1 MRSDSSNSEFPQAN
15 AKIRTMA
22 MFVALLGMFM
32 SVLDC
37 VIITIALPVIT
48 SDFNADISLSQ
59 WTMTGY
65 LMAMTASM
73 LVFARISEYIGK
85 GKLFLAGM
93 AVFTLSSLGCALA
106 PTLAALIALRVIQ
119 GIGAA
124 MAISIIMAI
133 VIELYPFSEHG
144 KAMGLVGG
152 TVALASLSGPFIGG
166 VLLDTA
172 GWPAI
177 FLINIPIGIAL
188 LAIGIRSMDL
198 SLPKLQGRLKMDWT
212 GTVSFAAAVISFTM
226 FWGSISRMHADVVSV
241 AVLGCICL
249 ISAFIFIR
257 AERKHAQPLLD
268 LSVFEEKAFVVPLLS
283 MILFFAALLGVEV
296 TLPFYLEGVMAFTSL
311 QVGQVFMLIAGILTA
326 GSPLVGRLYDKYRWG
341 YYSIAGLALAA
352 IGLLSFV
359 LFLESADIAMLL
371 GALVVFTV
379 GFTIFQSPIN
389 TEIMRGLP
397 AEKSSIASALN
408 STGRHFAM
416 TIGASIASAML
427 SFYSTSIVKATA
439 VSMTV
444 AAALCLAGIL
454 LSCVGGKNGPQ

>member
-1 MRSDSSNSEFPQAN
+1 MREELSNSKFPQEK
-15 AKIRTMA
+15 AKIRTNA

-48 SDFNADISLSQ
+48 SDFNADISLTQ

-73 LVFARISEYIGK
+73 LIFARISEYVGK
-85 GKLFLAGM
+85 SNLFLSGM
-93 AVFTLSSLGCALA
+93 AVFTLSSLGCALSS
-106 PTLAALIALRVIQ
+106 TLEALIALRVVQ

-124 MAISIIMAI
+124 MSISIIMAI

-188 LAIGIRSMDL
+188 LIIGIRSMDL
-198 SLPKLQGRLKMDWT
+198 SQPKSQERRTMDWA
-212 GTVSFAAAVISFTM
+212 GSASFAVAVISFMM
-226 FWGSISRMHADVVSV
+226 FWGSNSSMHSNGFFA

-249 ISAFIFIR
+249 SSVFAFIR
-257 AERKHAQPLLD
+257 SECNHDQPLLD
-268 LSVFEEKAFVVPLLS
+268 LSVFEEKTFSVPLLS
-283 MILFFAALLGVEV
+283 MILFFSALIVVEV

-311 QVGQVFMLIAGILTA
+311 QVGQVFMLIAGILTV
-326 GSPLVGRLYDKYRWG
+326 GSPLVGKLYDKHRWG
-341 YYSIAGLALAA
+341 YYSTAGLAVSA
-352 IGLLSFV
+352 IGLVAFV
-359 LFLESADIAMLL
+359 LLIESSDIAMIL
-371 GALVVFTV
+371 GSLVVFAV

-397 AEKSSIASALN
+397 VEKSSIASALN

-416 TIGASIASAML
+416 TFGASIASLILAI
-427 SFYSTSIVKATA
+427 YSNSTIAATTI
-439 VSMTV
+439 SMIM
-444 AAALCLAGIL
+444 AAALCLAGVL
-454 LSCVGGKNGPQ
+454 LSLSVKRKI

>member
-1 MRSDSSNSEFPQAN
+1 
-15 AKIRTMA
+15 

-48 SDFNADISLSQ
+48 SDFNADISLTQ

-73 LVFARISEYIGK
+73 LIFARISEYIGK
-85 GKLFLAGM
+85 SKLFLAGM

-133 VIELYPFSEHG
+133 VIELYPFSEQG

-177 FLINIPIGIAL
+177 FLINVPIGIAL
-188 LAIGIRSMDL
+188 LIIGILSMDL
-198 SLPKLQGRLKMDWT
+198 SLPKSQERRTMDWA
-212 GTVSFAAAVISFTM
+212 GSGSFAVAVISFMM
-226 FWGSISRMHADVVSV
+226 FWGSNSNMHSNCFSA

-249 ISAFIFIR
+249 SSVFIFIR
-257 AERKHAQPLLD
+257 SERKHAQPLLD
-268 LSVFEEKAFVVPLLS
+268 LSVFGEKTFSVPLLS
-283 MILFFAALLGVEV
+283 MIFFFAALIVVEV
-296 TLPFYLEGVMAFTSL
+296 TLPFYLEGVMAFNSS
-311 QVGQVFMLIAGILTA
+311 QVGQVFMLIAGILTV
-326 GSPLVGRLYDKYRWG
+326 GSPLVGKLYDKHRWR
-341 YYSIAGLALAA
+341 YYSTAGLAISA
-352 IGLLSFV
+352 IGLVAFV
-359 LFLESADIAMLL
+359 LLIESSDIAMILVS
-371 GALVVFTV
+371 LVVFSV

-389 TEIMRGLP
+389 TEIMRGLSP
-397 AEKSSIASALN
+397 EKSSIASALN

-416 TIGASIASAML
+416 TFGASIASLILAI
-427 SFYSTSIVKATA
+427 YSNS
-439 VSMTV
+439 TV
-444 AAALCLAGIL
+444 AATTTSMIMAATLCLAGVL
-454 LSCVGGKNGPQ
+454 LSLSVKWKI